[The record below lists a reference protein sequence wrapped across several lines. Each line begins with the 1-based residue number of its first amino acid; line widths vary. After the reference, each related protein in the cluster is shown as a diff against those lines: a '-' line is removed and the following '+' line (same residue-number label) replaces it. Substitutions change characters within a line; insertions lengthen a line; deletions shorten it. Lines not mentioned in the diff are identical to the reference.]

1 MYICDMFPGLRYFF
15 IAVYICVFDIK
26 WSFEHVVKKET
37 TGGVVTSHCELLVMW
52 FIFVKNILD
61 KY

>member
-1 MYICDMFPGLRYFF
+1 MYICVMFPGLRYFF
-15 IAVYICVFDIK
+15 KAVYICGFDIK
-26 WSFEHVVKKET
+26 WSFEHVV
-37 TGGVVTSHCELLVMW
+37 TSHCELLAMW